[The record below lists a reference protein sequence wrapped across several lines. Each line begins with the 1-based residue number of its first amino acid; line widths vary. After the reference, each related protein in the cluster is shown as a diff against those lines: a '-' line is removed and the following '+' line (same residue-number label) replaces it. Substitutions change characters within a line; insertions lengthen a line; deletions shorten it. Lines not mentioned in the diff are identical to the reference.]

1 MSDSLNKPVA
11 LVLGGTYPHRELVLN
26 LIRRGYQTI
35 LVDYLPNPSAK
46 ELADEHIQESTLDVD
61 VVLNIA
67 RERHAEIVISVCIDQ
82 ANVTAA
88 RVSEILGL
96 SAPYSGDIAEAVT
109 HKILMKQRMLDHGIP
124 TSRFISG
131 SCLEDLLGHGLQYP
145 LIIKPV
151 DSNSSKGIQQII
163 DVSQLSSAVAAALE
177 VSRCNELI
185 LEEFVEGS
193 EVGVDCYIED
203 GQAHILIS
211 KERRK
216 IPQAQTT
223 EQQIYGCFWP
233 SDLADRHRAE
243 FKVIAESIAR
253 AFNLKNSPLML
264 QAIVNERGINVIE
277 FGARFGGGESFRI
290 IKLATGVDVVDLS
303 IDCFLKRKPKLDIK
317 ISEHYYA
324 ENFIYVQPSVF
335 DSVGYINGQ
344 EPCDELEYLHV
355 YRKSGTPV
363 GEKLSSNNRIGAFAV
378 KGIDHAEVLNKLKQV
393 IDVIE
398 AYDTDGHAIMRKDI
412 YAGSFDC

>member
-1 MSDSLNKPVA
+1 MSDSRNKPVA

-26 LIRRGYQTI
+26 LIRRGYYTI
-35 LVDYLPNPSAK
+35 LVDYLQDPSAK

-124 TSRFISG
+124 TSRFIRG
-131 SCLEDLLGHGLQYP
+131 SSLEHLLDHELQYP
-145 LIIKPV
+145 LIVKPV
-151 DSNSSKGIQQII
+151 DSNSSKGIQKIT
-163 DVSQLSSAVAAALE
+163 DMSQLPSAVAAALE
-177 VSRCNELI
+177 VSRCKELI
-185 LEEFVEGS
+185 LEEFIEGS

-203 GQAHILIS
+203 GEAHILIT

-216 IPQAQTT
+216 IPQSLTT

-233 SDLADRHRAE
+233 SDLADHHRTE

-253 AFNLKNSPLML
+253 AFGLRNSPLML
-264 QAIVNERGINVIE
+264 QAVVSERGINVIE

-290 IKLATGVDVVDLS
+290 IKLATGVDVVNLS
-303 IDCFLKRKPKLDIK
+303 IDCFLRRKAKLDIK
-317 ISEHYYA
+317 MPDHYYA
-324 ENFIYVQPSVF
+324 ESFIYVYPSVF
-335 DSVGYINGQ
+335 DSIGYDNAQ
-344 EPCDELEYLHV
+344 EVCDVVEYLHV
-355 YRKSGTPV
+355 YRKSGTQV
-363 GEKLSSNNRIGAFAV
+363 GEKLSSNNRVGAFAV
-378 KGIDHAEVLNKLKQV
+378 KGVDRTEVMAKLKRV
-393 IDVIE
+393 IDVIQ

-412 YAGSFDC
+412 YAGSFDR